1 MSEREWL
8 GNLDSSA
15 RRAHELTAK
24 RQLLSASTLFAKSCR
39 GVTMLNSTKIKR
51 HFREC

>member
-39 GVTMLNSTKIKR
+39 GGYDAKQHKNQKA
-51 HFREC
+51 F

>member
-8 GNLDSSA
+8 GTLI
-15 RRAHELTAK
+15 RLPGGHTELTAK